1 MLRLDIPGFR
11 SLALEH
17 LVLDFNGTLAADGK
31 LLAGVGPRLR
41 VLARTLELHV
51 LSADTFGTVRAQL
64 ARLPCRI
71 VVLAARH
78 QDRAK
83 ASYVRRLGARNTVC
97 VGNGRNDRRM
107 LRAAVLGIAVF
118 GAEGTAAEALR
129 DADLVMPG
137 ICEALDA
144 LRHPQ
149 RLVAALR
156 S

>member
-11 SLALEH
+11 AFALEH

-31 LLAGVGPRLR
+31 LLAGVRSRLR
-41 VLARTLELHV
+41 ALARTLELHV

-64 ARLPCRI
+64 ARLPCRV

-83 ASYVRRLGARNTVC
+83 AAYVRRLGARHTVC

-107 LRAAVLGIAVF
+107 LQAAALGIAVL
-118 GAEGTAAEALR
+118 GAEGAAAEALR
-129 DADLVMPG
+129 EADLVMPG
-137 ICEALDA
+137 IREALDA
-144 LRHPQ
+144 LRHPR
-149 RLVAALR
+149 RLVATLR